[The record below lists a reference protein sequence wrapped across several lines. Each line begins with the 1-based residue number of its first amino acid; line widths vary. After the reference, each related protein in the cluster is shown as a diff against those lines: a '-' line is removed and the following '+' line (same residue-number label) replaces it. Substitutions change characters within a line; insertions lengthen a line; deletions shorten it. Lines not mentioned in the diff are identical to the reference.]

1 MQRTPDYESIT
12 SAELKEKLDAGDR
25 PELLDV
31 REPWEYELAR
41 IEGSTLI
48 PLSELPERFTELD
61 PEAETVVIC
70 HHGSRSAYA
79 TRALGQGG
87 FRKVL
92 NLEGG
97 LDAYSSVDES
107 VPRY

>member
-1 MQRTPDYESIT
+1 MDRTPDYESIT
-12 SAELKEKLDAGDR
+12 PQELNERLKAGNR

-31 REPWEYELAR
+31 REPWEFDLAR
-41 IEGSTLI
+41 IEGARLI
-48 PLSELPERFTELD
+48 PLSDLPDRFTELD
-61 PEAETVVIC
+61 PAAETVVIC

-79 TRALGQGG
+79 TRALGQAG

-97 LDAYSSVDES
+97 LDAYADVDKS